1 MAMTN
6 DQWTAV
12 DRYIQDTLLG
22 FDAALDAA
30 LNASAAAGLP
40 PIAVS
45 ASQGKLLSIM
55 AKAIGARRI
64 LELGTLGGYSG
75 IWLARALPPGGV
87 LITVELNPQHAE
99 VARRSFER
107 AGLAGVVDL
116 RVGQALD
123 VLPRLS
129 AEGLGPFDFVFIDAD
144 KAHYP
149 EYLDWAIRLCR
160 PGGLIV
166 ADNVVREGAV
176 LDATS
181 TDSSVQGVR
190 RLLAS
195 LASDPRV
202 DATAVQTVGV
212 KGYDGFALIRVA
224 EP

>member
-129 AEGLGPFDFVFIDAD
+129 AEGWGRSTSSSLMPIRPTIRSTWTGLSGSVVRAVSSSPITWCARVPSLTRHPRTRPSKVFGAFSR
-144 KAHYP
+144 
-149 EYLDWAIRLCR
+149 LLRAIRGWMRRQSRLS
-160 PGGLIV
+160 GSKATMGL
-166 ADNVVREGAV
+166 R
-176 LDATS
+176 
-181 TDSSVQGVR
+181 
-190 RLLAS
+190 
-195 LASDPRV
+195 
-202 DATAVQTVGV
+202 
-212 KGYDGFALIRVA
+212 
-224 EP
+224 